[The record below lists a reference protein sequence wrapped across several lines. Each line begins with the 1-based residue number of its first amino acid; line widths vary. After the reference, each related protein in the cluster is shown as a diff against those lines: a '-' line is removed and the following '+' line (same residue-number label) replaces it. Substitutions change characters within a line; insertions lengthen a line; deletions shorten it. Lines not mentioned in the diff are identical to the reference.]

1 MGLLLF
7 EIPTLYGSAFLR
19 SPFRGLG
26 ASLLAEDTAHSVI
39 NILVNVVS
47 VLYIS
52 LYVNVKHL
60 FRKIVNIFIY
70 YFLFIRYIGEKA
82 VMIK

>member
-7 EIPTLYGSAFLR
+7 EIPTLYGSAFPR

-26 ASLLAEDTAHSVI
+26 VSLLTDDTAHSAI
-39 NILVNVVS
+39 NICVNVVF
-47 VLYIS
+47 VLYIN

-70 YFLFIRYIGEKA
+70 YFFFIRYNGEKA
-82 VMIK
+82 VMIR